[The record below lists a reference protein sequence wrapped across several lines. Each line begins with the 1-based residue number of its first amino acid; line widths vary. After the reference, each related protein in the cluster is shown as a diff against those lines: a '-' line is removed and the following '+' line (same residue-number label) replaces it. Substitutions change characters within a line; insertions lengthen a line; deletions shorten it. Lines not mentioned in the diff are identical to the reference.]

1 MSGFSPERQKNEFST
16 IINIPETQPTINIY
30 KIITAMV
37 SNPLSTLVS
46 SLYEKLINKSLLWN
60 IYDEKR
66 ELNIWVKNQ
75 TLQEHKIFVE
85 ITTIISKMD
94 VAPEYIYKTHLEIK
108 QLLNT
113 ITLNHSENSKEYK
126 F

>member
-1 MSGFSPERQKNEFST
+1 
-16 IINIPETQPTINIY
+16 
-30 KIITAMV
+30 MV

-113 ITLNHSENSKEYK
+113 ITLNYSENSKEYK